1 MQRDDTAM
9 SFLYFLRF
17 VIFFPSY
24 IIDRI
29 SWPIRPMNSLYW
41 DQKTFYSFDIE
52 INILN
57 VYFIFIF
64 YIFLLLFFCN
74 VIIDKI
80 FYSFNL
86 CDY

>member
-17 VIFFPSY
+17 VIFSH
-24 IIDRI
+24 RI
-29 SWPIRPMNSLYW
+29 LL
-41 DQKTFYSFDIE
+41 TEFHGLFDLCRTIEIKKLFILSILFE

-57 VYFIFIF
+57 AYFIFIF

-74 VIIDKI
+74 VIIEI